1 MFEYGIGF
9 YKNKNYRRL
18 IMSIT
23 GRRRKMCNPLVIFIV
38 HVLMS
43 TFGLVVGIAAA
54 LAFGIKFN
62 NPHAAGW
69 AAVSS
74 IFALIL
80 LVVVIL
86 VYKKK
91 LRSNWWLTLFA
102 LIGATGVVLGSTAFV
117 LYIILGVYDK
127 KSKLVFLSTCH
138 KSCGIGL

>member
-1 MFEYGIGF
+1 
-9 YKNKNYRRL
+9 
-18 IMSIT
+18 
-23 GRRRKMCNPLVIFIV
+23 MCNPLVTFIV

-43 TFGLVVGIAAA
+43 IIGLVVGIAAA

-69 AAVSS
+69 AAISS

-91 LRSNWWLTLFA
+91 LNNWWLTLFA
-102 LIGATGVVLGSTAFV
+102 LIGATGVLLGSTAFV

-127 KSKLVFLSTCH
+127 KSKLTSF
-138 KSCGIGL
+138 